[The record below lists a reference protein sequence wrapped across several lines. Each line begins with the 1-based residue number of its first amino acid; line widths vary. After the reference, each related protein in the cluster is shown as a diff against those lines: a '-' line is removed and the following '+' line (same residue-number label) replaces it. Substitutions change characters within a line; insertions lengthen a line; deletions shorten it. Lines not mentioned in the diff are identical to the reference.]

1 MIQKNNSPQCNP
13 FLFRSCLVIVTT
25 KFTNSFKD
33 FNNYKNMKKL
43 LFILSIATIGFL
55 NSCTE
60 KIDTAINPQNQTSV
74 DNATSARISS
84 SIKTDFPS
92 ATSIIIVAIDD
103 KKTYGVDFTVNGIA
117 HEGCCS
123 SSGQILSVYKSSD
136 NVTIPDAIKAYL
148 ETTYKGYKLE
158 KVSVGKDD
166 KGKASTKVSIEFN
179 DQKITL
185 IFDDKNIVVATFTE
199 PKNNVGGDKN
209 KVFVTKLA
217 DLPAN
222 IQSQLT
228 GYEFIGAVVKINS
241 DNSKKTY
248 FITAKKDGVFYEFT
262 YDNDGKLVK
271 TDSIDPSKKPEN
283 KELKENDL
291 PKVIQDYIKLNY
303 KDWKFEQAAIL
314 MKDKATDSYSVILS
328 KDKTKLT
335 LLTFDKDGKFVSAKE
350 VPVIQLPKLEIKEIT
365 ANDLPKVIKD
375 YMNKTY
381 AGWTF
386 TKGVVTLKDG
396 VAEGYSMNFSVGSD
410 KYLILFDKDGKFI
423 LAKRG

>member
-1 MIQKNNSPQCNP
+1 
-13 FLFRSCLVIVTT
+13 
-25 KFTNSFKD
+25 
-33 FNNYKNMKKL
+33 MKKL
-43 LFILSIATIGFL
+43 LFILSIATIGVL

-60 KIDTAINPQNQTSV
+60 KIDTAIDPQSQTSV

-92 ATSIIIVAIDD
+92 ASNIVIVVIDD
-103 KKTYGVDFTVNGIA
+103 KKMYGADFTVNGIL
-117 HEGCCS
+117 HESCIS
-123 SSGQILSVYKSSD
+123 SSGQILSVYKTAD
-136 NVTIPDAIKAYL
+136 NTVVPDAVKAYL

-158 KVSVGKDD
+158 KVAVGKDAN
-166 KGKASTKVSIEFN
+166 GKASMKVMIEFN
-179 DQKITL
+179 DQRIT
-185 IFDDKNIVVATFTE
+185 IVFDDKNIATATFIE

-248 FITAKKDGVFYEFT
+248 FVTAKKDGVFYEFT

-271 TDSIDPSKKPEN
+271 TDSIDPSKRPEN

-291 PKVIQDYIKLNY
+291 PKVIQDYIKLTY
-303 KDWKFEQAAIL
+303 KDWKFEKAAIL

-328 KDKTKLT
+328 KDKKLT
-335 LLTFDKDGKFVSAKE
+335 LLIFDKDGKFVKATE
-350 VPVIQLPKLEIKEIT
+350 IPAIQLPKIEIK
-365 ANDLPKVIKD
+365 DLTVSTIPQVVKD
-375 YMNKTY
+375 YLTKTY
-381 AGWTF
+381 AGWVF
-386 TKGVVTLKDG
+386 IKGNVTLKDG
-396 VAEGYSMNFSVGSD
+396 TAEGYYVNITVGTD
-410 KYLILFDKDGKFI
+410 KYQIFFDKDGKFL

>member
-1 MIQKNNSPQCNP
+1 
-13 FLFRSCLVIVTT
+13 
-25 KFTNSFKD
+25 
-33 FNNYKNMKKL
+33 MKKL

-55 NSCTE
+55 NACTE
-60 KIDTAINPQNQTSV
+60 KIDTAIDPQSQTSV

-92 ATSIIIVAIDD
+92 ATSIIIIVIDD
-103 KKTYGVDFTVNGIA
+103 KKTYGVDFMVNGIA

-199 PKNNVGGDKN
+199 PKNNVEGNKN

-217 DLPAN
+217 DLPTN

-291 PKVIQDYIKLNY
+291 PKVIQDYIKLTY
-303 KDWKFEQAAIL
+303 KDWKFEKAAIL

-328 KDKTKLT
+328 KDKKLT
-335 LLTFDKDGKFVSAKE
+335 LLIFDKDGKFVKATE
-350 VPVIQLPKLEIKEIT
+350 IPAIQLPKIEV
-365 ANDLPKVIKD
+365 NDLTVSTIPQVVKD
-375 YMNKTY
+375 YLTKTY
-381 AGWTF
+381 AGWVF
-386 TKGVVTLKDG
+386 VKGNVTLKDG
-396 VAEGYSMNFSVGSD
+396 TAEGYYVNITVGTD
-410 KYLILFDKDGKFI
+410 KYQIFFDKDGKFL

>member
-1 MIQKNNSPQCNP
+1 
-13 FLFRSCLVIVTT
+13 
-25 KFTNSFKD
+25 
-33 FNNYKNMKKL
+33 MKKL
-43 LFILSIATIGFL
+43 LFIFSIASIGFL
-55 NSCTE
+55 NACTE
-60 KIDTAINPQNQTSV
+60 KLDNAIDPQNQTSI

-84 SIKTDFPS
+84 SIKTDFPA
-92 ATSIIIVAIDD
+92 ATNIVIVVIEDR
-103 KKTYGVDFTVNGIA
+103 KTYGADFMVNGVS
-117 HEGCCS
+117 HESCVS

-136 NVTIPDAIKAYL
+136 NVTISDAIKAYL

-166 KGKASTKVSIEFN
+166 KGKASTKVMIEVN

-185 IFDDKNIVVATFTE
+185 VFDDKNIVIATFTE

-222 IQSQLT
+222 VQSQLT

-248 FITAKKDGVFYEFT
+248 FVTAKKDGIFYEFT
-262 YDNDGKLVK
+262 YNSDGKLVK

-291 PKVIQDYIKLNY
+291 PKVIQDYMKLSY
-303 KDWKFEQAAIL
+303 KDWKFEKAAIL

-328 KDKTKLT
+328 KDKKFI
-335 LLTFDKDGKFVSAKE
+335 LLIFDKDGKFVKATE
-350 VPVIQLPKLEIKEIT
+350 IPVIQLPKIEV
-365 ANDLPKVIKD
+365 NDLTVSTIPQVVKD
-375 YMNKTY
+375 YLTKTY
-381 AGWTF
+381 AGWVF
-386 TKGVVTLKDG
+386 VKGNVTLKDG
-396 VAEGYSMNFSVGSD
+396 MAEGYYVNITVGTD
-410 KYLILFDKDGKFI
+410 KYQIFFDKDGKFL
-423 LAKRG
+423 LAKKG

>member
-1 MIQKNNSPQCNP
+1 
-13 FLFRSCLVIVTT
+13 
-25 KFTNSFKD
+25 
-33 FNNYKNMKKL
+33 MKKL

-55 NSCTE
+55 SSCTE
-60 KIDTAINPQNQTSV
+60 KLDNAIDPQNQTSV

-84 SIKTDFPS
+84 SIKTDFPAAS
-92 ATSIIIVAIDD
+92 NIIIVVIED
-103 KKTYGVDFTVNGIA
+103 KKTYGADFTVNGVS
-117 HEGCCS
+117 HESCIS
-123 SSGQILSVYKSSD
+123 SSGQILSVYKTSD
-136 NVTIPDAIKAYL
+136 NAVVSDAIKAYL

-166 KGKASTKVSIEFN
+166 KGKASTKVLIEFK

-185 IFDDKNIVVATFTE
+185 VFDDKNIVVATFTE

-217 DLPAN
+217 ALPAN
-222 IQSQLT
+222 IQSQLA

-248 FITAKKDGVFYEFT
+248 FVTAKKDGVFYEFT

-271 TDSIDPSKKPEN
+271 SDSIDPSKKPEN

-291 PKVIQDYIKLNY
+291 PKVIQDYIKFNY
-303 KDWKFEQAAIL
+303 KDWKFEKAAIL

-328 KDKTKLT
+328 KDKKLI
-335 LLTFDKDGKFVSAKE
+335 LLIFDKDGKFVKVTEIQA
-350 VPVIQLPKLEIKEIT
+350 IQLPKIEVNELTVSTI
-365 ANDLPKVIKD
+365 PQVVKD
-375 YMNKTY
+375 YLTKFY
-381 AGWTF
+381 AGWVF
-386 TKGVVTLKDG
+386 IKGNVTLKDG
-396 VAEGYSMNFSVGSD
+396 TAEGYYVNITVGTD
-410 KYLILFDKDGKFI
+410 KYQVFFDKDGKSL

>member
-1 MIQKNNSPQCNP
+1 
-13 FLFRSCLVIVTT
+13 
-25 KFTNSFKD
+25 
-33 FNNYKNMKKL
+33 MKKL

-60 KIDTAINPQNQTSV
+60 KIGTEISPTLPTIDA
-74 DNATSARISS
+74 ATSARVTTA
-84 SIKTDFPS
+84 IKTDFPS
-92 ATSIIIVAIDD
+92 ATNIVIVVIDD
-103 KKTYGVDFTVNGIA
+103 KKTCGVDFTVNGIA

-123 SSGQILSVYKSSD
+123 SSGQILSVYKTSD
-136 NVTIPDAIKAYL
+136 NAVVSDAIKAYL

-166 KGKASTKVSIEFN
+166 KGKASTKVLIEFN

-185 IFDDKNIVVATFTE
+185 VFDDKNIVVATFTE

-248 FITAKKDGVFYEFT
+248 FVTAKKDGIFYEFT

-291 PKVIQDYIKLNY
+291 PKVIQDYIKLTY
-303 KDWKFEQAAIL
+303 KDWKFEKAAIL
-314 MKDKATDSYSVILS
+314 MKDKVIDSYSVILS
-328 KDKTKLT
+328 KDKKLT
-335 LLTFDKDGKFVSAKE
+335 LLIFDKDGKFVKVTE
-350 VPVIQLPKLEIKEIT
+350 IPVIQLPKIEV
-365 ANDLPKVIKD
+365 NDLTVSTIPQVVKD
-375 YMNKTY
+375 YLTKTY
-381 AGWTF
+381 AGWVF
-386 TKGVVTLKDG
+386 IKGNVTLKDG
-396 VAEGYSMNFSVGSD
+396 VAEGYYVNITVGTD
-410 KYLILFDKDGKFI
+410 KYQIFFDKDGKFL

>member
-1 MIQKNNSPQCNP
+1 
-13 FLFRSCLVIVTT
+13 
-25 KFTNSFKD
+25 
-33 FNNYKNMKKL
+33 MKKL

-60 KIDTAINPQNQTSV
+60 KLDTAIDPQNQTSV
-74 DNATSARISS
+74 DNATSARIST

-92 ATSIIIVAIDD
+92 ATNIAIVVIDD
-103 KKTYGVDFTVNGIA
+103 KKTYGVDFAVNGIS

-123 SSGQILSVYKSSD
+123 SSGQILSVYKTTD
-136 NVTIPDAIKAYL
+136 NITLPDAIKTYL

-158 KVSVGKDD
+158 KVSVGKDAN
-166 KGKASTKVSIEFN
+166 GKASTKVMIVLN
-179 DQKITL
+179 DQRIT
-185 IFDDKNIVVATFTE
+185 IVFDDKNIVTATFTE

-209 KVFVTKLA
+209 RVFATKLV

-228 GYEFIGAVVKINS
+228 GYEFIGAVVKTNS

-248 FITAKKDGVFYEFT
+248 FVTAKKDGAFYEFT

-271 TDSIDPSKKPEN
+271 TDTIDPSKKPEN

-303 KDWKFEQAAIL
+303 KDWKFEKAAIL

-328 KDKTKLT
+328 KDKKLI
-335 LLTFDKDGKFVSAKE
+335 LLIFDKDGKFVKVTE
-350 VPVIQLPKLEIKEIT
+350 IPVIQLPKIEVNELT
-365 ANDLPKVIKD
+365 VSTMPQVVKD
-375 YMNKTY
+375 YLTKTY
-381 AGWTF
+381 AGWVF
-386 TKGVVTLKDG
+386 IKGNVTLKDG
-396 VAEGYSMNFSVGSD
+396 TAEGYYVNITVGTD
-410 KYLILFDKDGKFI
+410 KYQVFFDKDGKFL

>member
-1 MIQKNNSPQCNP
+1 
-13 FLFRSCLVIVTT
+13 
-25 KFTNSFKD
+25 
-33 FNNYKNMKKL
+33 MKKL

-60 KIDTAINPQNQTSV
+60 KLDTAIDPQNQTLV
-74 DNATSARISS
+74 DNATSARIST

-92 ATSIIIVAIDD
+92 ATNIAIVVIED
-103 KKTYGVDFTVNGIA
+103 KKTYGADFMVNGIY
-117 HEGCCS
+117 HESCVS

-136 NVTIPDAIKAYL
+136 NNTLPDAVKAYL
-148 ETTYKGYKLE
+148 ETNYKGYKLE
-158 KVSVGKDD
+158 KVSVGKDAN
-166 KGKASTKVSIEFN
+166 GKASTKVMIEFQ
-179 DQKITL
+179 DQKIT
-185 IFDDKNIVVATFTE
+185 IVFDDKNIVVATFTE

-209 KVFVTKLA
+209 RVFATKLI

-228 GYEFIGAVVKINS
+228 GYEFIGAVVKTNS

-248 FITAKKDGVFYEFT
+248 FVTAKKDGAFYEFT

-271 TDSIDPSKKPEN
+271 TDTIDPSKKPEN

-303 KDWKFEQAAIL
+303 KDWKFEKAAIL

-328 KDKTKLT
+328 KDKKLI
-335 LLTFDKDGKFVSAKE
+335 LLIFDKDGKFVKATE
-350 VPVIQLPKLEIKEIT
+350 IPVIQLPKIEVNELTVSTI
-365 ANDLPKVIKD
+365 PQVVKD
-375 YMNKTY
+375 YLTKTY
-381 AGWTF
+381 AGWVF
-386 TKGVVTLKDG
+386 IKGNVTLKDG
-396 VAEGYSMNFSVGSD
+396 TAEGYYVNITVGLD
-410 KYLILFDKDGKFI
+410 KYQVFFDKDGKFL